1 MVAKVVVM
9 ALPIAVK
16 PEPLGAPRREADGV
30 AILGVAVEI
39 GDYHHIVA
47 EATLGAYLHNIGD
60 GNAARMLLGN
70 LVITPLKQAPT
81 PNC

>member
-1 MVAKVVVM
+1 MVGKAVVI

-16 PEPLGAPRREADGV
+16 PEPLGAPRRKADGV

-39 GDYHHIVA
+39 GDYHHIIA
-47 EATLGAYLHNIGD
+47 GAALGAYLRNIGD

-70 LVITPLKQAPT
+70 LVIRA
-81 PNC
+81 C